1 MARALH
7 LGGDQEHSMEV
18 GDSRSQE
25 PTLSPGRMVP
35 CNTAHHQGKRDAR
48 ISRHMRGA
56 VPIAPRSPSQ
66 ITWPKIKNPGRG
78 RVTARLH
85 RLSQLRRQATKNYL
99 LNFKITTIHTSV
111 WFIVHDADRK
121 TSKRSKVPQKKNLTR
136 KERGKRKGSRKA
148 DRCGVTQEQ
157 VQ

>member
-1 MARALH
+1 MLYIWGETRNTQWKWVIQGL
-7 LGGDQEHSMEV
+7 
-18 GDSRSQE
+18 RS
-25 PTLSPGRMVP
+25 PPSPQVEWSFVIQ
-35 CNTAHHQGKRDAR
+35 AHHQGKRDAR

-56 VPIAPRSPSQ
+56 VPTAPRSPSQ

-85 RLSQLRRQATKNYL
+85 HLSQVRRKATKNYL
-99 LNFKITTIHTSV
+99 LNIKITTIHTSV

-148 DRCGVTQEQ
+148 DRRGVTQEQ